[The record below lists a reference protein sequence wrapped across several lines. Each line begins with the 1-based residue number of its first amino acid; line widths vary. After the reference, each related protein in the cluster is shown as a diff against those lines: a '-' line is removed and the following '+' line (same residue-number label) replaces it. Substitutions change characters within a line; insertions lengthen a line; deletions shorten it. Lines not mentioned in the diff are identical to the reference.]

1 MIDIVVALAVAVG
14 HSAASYRKAPSSV
27 SEKHILPSPADVR
40 SEMIACGF
48 SKKTVSVQF
57 ERALDEDVVWINQA
71 DKSISTDMLNCAAR
85 VSLKTI
91 SYIYFRNDAEQK
103 RYDPIYWKI
112 ADEAE
117 VREARKWLSDRKLL
131 ASLPL
136 PAKGKP
142 LSAYAEAVEEFCGV
156 KRRTLL
162 SAIDEHTITFAKDGL
177 GKLTAMG
184 VEGAA
189 VNEAQ
194 FMCVLNATS
203 AADLESQNIFFGLI
217 GNARPNEGETGDP
230 SHRLNNRTV
239 PQQ

>member
-27 SEKHILPSPADVR
+27 SEKHILPSPAEVR
-40 SEMIACGF
+40 RQVTACGF

-177 GKLTAMG
+177 GRLTAMG

-194 FMCVLNATS
+194 FTCVLNTTS
-203 AADLESQNIFFGLI
+203 AADLKSQNIFFGLL